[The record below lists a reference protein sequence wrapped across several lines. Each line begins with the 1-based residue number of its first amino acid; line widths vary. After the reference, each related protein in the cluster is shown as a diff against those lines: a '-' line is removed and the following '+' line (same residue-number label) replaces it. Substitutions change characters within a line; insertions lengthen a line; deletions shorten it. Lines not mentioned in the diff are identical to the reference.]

1 MALIIVAVTLAAYLI
16 ELAAGGYSVCEAYGL
31 VPARFVDSVDWTLIS
46 SVFLHHPEDLAH
58 IAGNMVALA
67 VFGPVV
73 ERALGGARFLGLY
86 GLAGVLGGLLH
97 VAVDPSTTS
106 PLVGASGAVF
116 GVVAVAAAVRPR
128 LVGFAV
134 ALAGYEVWRA
144 FEGDGTAVSFGA
156 HLGGFAAGVLV
167 AGLLRAVDSPTL
179 ETA

>member
-1 MALIIVAVTLAAYLI
+1 MTLIIVALTLAAYLVQ
-16 ELAAGGYSVCEAYGL
+16 LAVGGYSACEAYGL
-31 VPARFVDSVDWTLIS
+31 VPASGVDGTLVS
-46 SVFLHHPEDLAH
+46 SLFLHHPEDLAH
-58 IAGNMVALA
+58 ILGNMAALA

-86 GLAGVLGGLLH
+86 GLAGALGGLLH
-97 VAVDPSTTS
+97 IVVDPSATT

-116 GVVAVAAAVRPR
+116 GVVAMAAAVRPR

-144 FEGDGTAVSFGA
+144 FEGDGATVSFGA

-167 AGLLRAVDSPTL
+167 AGLLRAVDSSAL